1 MSSRIDE
8 RLKDLRGASRRDF
21 IKWSGVLAAAIGLER
36 SKYLDVLNDTAGSAL
51 ADTAGQRA
59 TAFSIFWMEGNGGL
73 SNLQLL
79 FPQTRVATGNN
90 PAYPFH
96 AMGKAI
102 KVQGTTKEMHVAPEM
117 APVLAS
123 AKTPFTAFLCGR
135 NETHTGAP
143 QSAANL
149 GGAGSLLAN
158 AAAIQQKVPTLLPV
172 ITVGNIAFGTAAGAP
187 APAVVANAGGMVDLF
202 NSNASKTLLSTPK
215 NAGLSE
221 AYYKAFLNLNAA
233 AGRAT
238 MTRGQDI
245 GKVSMNLLGKNL
257 SDQLRPTQDDLKL
270 FGLGTGVPN
279 AIVNMGQAT
288 ITALKA
294 FRLGLSSGVV
304 ISGQRNDPHQMFA
317 NGDAQAT
324 LVAKSMADVLN
335 GMFTMAKSLS
345 DPGSTNKSILDSLVW
360 AVYGDTTKSFTN
372 RQGWPDGTAG
382 GANMLIAYGAGY
394 LKTGWFGNLSATADN
409 QVDGWDP
416 ATGNTAPYN
425 ADMQGQTASAAVCYA
440 IAKGDLRAVP
450 TRNDMGGITNTV
462 VI

>member
-1 MSSRIDE
+1 MIDE
-8 RLKDLRGASRRDF
+8 RLKDLRGASRREF
-21 IKWSGVLAAAIGLER
+21 IKWSGVLAAVIGLER
-36 SKYLDVLNDTAGSAL
+36 SRYLDVLGDTGGSAL
-51 ADTAGQRA
+51 ADAAGQRA
-59 TAFSIFWMEGNGGL
+59 TAFSIFWVEGNGGL

-79 FPQTRVATGNN
+79 FPQTRVATGTN

-102 KVQGTTKEMHVAPEM
+102 KAQGTNKDMYLAPEM
-117 APVLAS
+117 APVVAS
-123 AKTPFTAFLCGR
+123 AKGQFSAFLCGQ

-172 ITVGNIAFGTAAGAP
+172 IQVGNITYGTAAGAP
-187 APAVVANAGGMVDLF
+187 APAIVANAGGMVDLF
-202 NSNASKTLLSTPK
+202 NSNASKTLLATPK
-215 NAGLSE
+215 NAALAE
-221 AYYKAFLNLNAA
+221 AYYKAFLNLNRA

-238 MTRGQDI
+238 MARGQDI

-257 SDQLRPTQDDLKL
+257 SDQLKPTQADLQM
-270 FGLGTGVPN
+270 FGLGAGVPN

-294 FRLGLSSGVV
+294 FKLGLSSGVI
-304 ISGQRNDPHQMFA
+304 ISGQRNDPHNMFA

-335 GMFTMAKSLS
+335 GMFTMAKSLP
-345 DPGSTNKSILDSLVW
+345 DPGSTNKTILDSLVW
-360 AVYGDTTKSFTN
+360 SVFGDTTKSFTN
-372 RQGWPDGTAG
+372 RAGWPDGTAMNS
-382 GANMLIAYGAGY
+382 NMLIAYGAGF
-394 LKTGWFGNLSATADN
+394 LKTGWFGGLGAADN

-416 ATGNTAPYN
+416 TTGNTAPYN
-425 ADMQGQTASAAVCYA
+425 GPMLGQTAAAAVCYA
-440 IAKGDLRAVP
+440 IAKGDLRSVP